1 MTVMAVPEALAQ
13 DLSYLLHRPYVARS
27 WGWSLEEYLR
37 HAPESRRWEFVR
49 GEVLMY
55 SPASAEHQR
64 VVGFLYALL
73 RAYLLPKGFDVLL
86 APAAVRLAE
95 DVVREPDLSVF
106 GPEDAPRVTGSPVAV
121 RPLLVVEV
129 TSPSTRRI
137 DLEDKAEEYARAGV
151 PEYWVVDLVAGEFV
165 GHVLEGRAYRRTALR
180 EGRWHSRVL
189 PGFWLEVGWLFRRP
203 LPRVE
208 KCLKQVLEQG
218 DL

>member
-1 MTVMAVPEALAQ
+1 MTLATTQEALVQ
-13 DLSYLLHRPYVARS
+13 DLRHMLHRPYVARS

-55 SPASAEHQR
+55 SPASVEHQDR
-64 VVGFLYALL
+64 VWFL
-73 RAYLLPKGFDVLL
+73 AYLLFSWMQARAWPGKLLL

-137 DLEDKAEEYARAGV
+137 DLEDKAEEYAQAGV
-151 PEYWVVDLVAGEFV
+151 PEYWVVDLVAGQFV

-189 PGFWLEVGWLFRRP
+189 PDFWLEVGWLFRP
-203 LPRVE
+203 SLPSVQE
-208 KCLKQVLEQG
+208 CLKAILA
-218 DL
+218 